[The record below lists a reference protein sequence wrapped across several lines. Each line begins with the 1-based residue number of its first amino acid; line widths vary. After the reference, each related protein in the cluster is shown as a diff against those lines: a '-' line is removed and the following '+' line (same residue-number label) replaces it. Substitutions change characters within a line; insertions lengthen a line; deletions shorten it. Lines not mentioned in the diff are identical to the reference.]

1 MALFGNFGS
10 GKQNISVELPH
21 SGTWYNAFTG
31 DTWNG
36 VNHTCPME
44 EGKFYLLVDNRDAV
58 ITWNEGTEPAPKPE
72 TPETPGDVENAG
84 IIYLKVNAEW
94 PLYNARFAA
103 YFIGEGDIHTW
114 VDMTVEKPGIYKCSV
129 PAGYD
134 KVIFVRFNPEG
145 STSDWNNKWGQ
156 TEDLTVP
163 TDNKVCYVL
172 NAGFWDKEGGQSG
185 GSWQAYT
192 PGTDPD
198 EPGTDPE
205 NPGTDPDNPGTKPVR
220 IYISHIWSWNY
231 GLWCWDSAGNQ
242 IFGNGWPGQKPD
254 GTEVIDS
261 QTYSYWTVP
270 ADQIGKTVSL
280 LITDGNDDWTD
291 KKQQTE
297 DYTDLTLSESVYF
310 SFEYRDDKNWLV
322 KL

>member
-1 MALFGNFGS
+1 
-10 GKQNISVELPH
+10 V
-21 SGTWYNAFTG
+21 
-31 DTWNG
+31 
-36 VNHTCPME
+36 
-44 EGKFYLLVDNRDAV
+44 
-58 ITWNEGTEPAPKPE
+58 
-72 TPETPGDVENAG
+72 
-84 IIYLKVNAEW
+84 IYLKVNGNW
-94 PLYNARFAA
+94 LTDGARFAA
-103 YFIGEGDIHTW
+103 YFYGGSGDDIW
-114 VDMTVEKPGIYKCSV
+114 MSMTADVEADVFKCDV
-129 PAGYD
+129 PKGYG
-134 KVIFVRFNPEG
+134 KVVFVRLNPDSSANNWDEG
-145 STSDWNNKWGQ
+145 VKWSQ
-156 TEDLTVP
+156 TGDQSVM
-163 TDNKVCYVL
+163 KGKCFVL
-172 NAGFWDKEGGQSG
+172 DYGSWDS